1 MGYHQNTQW
10 NDADYNRF
18 NTKCDVADTI
28 GINLED
34 NSILHKWVTQEDH
47 PGDNFEDL
55 IDVQQLAVR
64 KKSRDKYLAYMMVQ
78 QSNSSSTNSRA
89 SFSDANALGDDKYP
103 ANWQATFHFLE
114 KFSKDVVR
122 QPTVTHEGSYFAQKG
137 NQQKSEVKW

>member
-64 KKSRDKYLAYMMVQ
+64 KNSRDKYLDYMIVW
-78 QSNSSSTNSRA
+78 QSNSSSAKLRA
-89 SFSDANALGDDKYP
+89 SLSDAYALGDDNYP
-103 ANWQATFHFLE
+103 ANRQAAFHFLE
-114 KFSKDVVR
+114 NFSKDVVR
-122 QPTVTHEGSYFAQKG
+122 QPTVTHEGSSFA
-137 NQQKSEVKW
+137 